1 MTSTESLRAIVHE
14 ALLRPSPLEP
24 YRPSPTRRQRH
35 GPVELLASGGAG
47 PDFNNALVLGAAEP
61 ARVFARA
68 DAFFGAAGGYSVSLE
83 VVGAG
88 AVEQALVSG
97 GWVMDEEEP
106 ALVLLNIPESA
117 PPAPTGLHI
126 RRVANEQ
133 DFEAFMSLGRTPA
146 SILPSLAAA
155 LDPDVSLL
163 LGELDGRLVATSR
176 LVCLRDIAEITGVVT
191 DPAYRRRG
199 LGTAM
204 TWAAVM
210 AGAARGCTTA
220 TLTATEMGYPVYVK
234 MGFVPVCTF
243 RTYLPPET

>member
-1 MTSTESLRAIVHE
+1 MTSTESPLAIVHD
-14 ALLRPSPLEP
+14 ALLRSSPLEQ

-35 GPVELLASGGAG
+35 GAVELLASGGAG
-47 PDFNNALVLGAAEP
+47 PDFNNVLILGAAEP
-61 ARVFARA
+61 ARVFALA
-68 DAFFGAAGGYSVSLE
+68 DEFFGPAGGYSVSLQ
-83 VVGAG
+83 VGAAD
-88 AVEQALVSG
+88 AVEQALVG
-97 GWVMDEEEP
+97 GAWVMDEEEP
-106 ALVLLNIPESA
+106 ALVLLDVPESA
-117 PPAPTGLHI
+117 PPPPAGLHI
-126 RRVANEQ
+126 RRVATEQ
-133 DFEAFMSLGRTPA
+133 DFAAFQGIAGTPA

-155 LDPDVSLL
+155 LDPDVSLF
-163 LGELDGRLVATSR
+163 LGELDGRVVATSR

-199 LGTAM
+199 FGTAM

-243 RTYLPPET
+243 RTYLPPRA